1 MLHPSLVAAAV
12 AADAKDPDDNGEMS
26 AGDMIRQ
33 FADGGGEDDGSK
45 AFAENVLAHLSE
57 EDFDECPICLDVME
71 RPMLLPG
78 CFHKWCVTSFE
89 EWTYRRLKRGKA
101 ARTASSCT
109 SRTAS
114 KRGRR
119 RDARNAAR
127 GPSR

>member
-1 MLHPSLVAAAV
+1 MHPSLVAAAV

-26 AGDMIRQ
+26 AGDMIKQ

-78 CFHKWCVTSFE
+78 CFHKWCVTSFGE
-89 EWTYRRLKRGKA
+89 GAYRKLKRGKA
-101 ARTASSCT
+101 ARTASSCEEAT
-109 SRTAS
+109 
-114 KRGRR
+114 
-119 RDARNAAR
+119 
-127 GPSR
+127 